1 MIVRIVKMEF
11 RVEEIETFKAVFEAS
26 KANIRTFPGVLYL
39 ELLQDKNNP
48 SAFFTYSHW
57 ETEEDLENYRHS
69 QLFKSTWAKTIP
81 LFLIP
86 AVAWSNERLTFEQ

>member
-39 ELLQDKNNP
+39 ELDRRGFGKLSSFP
-48 SAFFTYSHW
+48 AF
-57 ETEEDLENYRHS
+57 
-69 QLFKSTWAKTIP
+69 
-81 LFLIP
+81 
-86 AVAWSNERLTFEQ
+86 